1 MSTFFYNRLPWCPWY
16 KVHPLPFDETVFNN
30 DPMPHQD
37 MIEQSLLYYASRAD
51 SSLQKKY
58 QEPCVV
64 FAGHPSLR
72 SGAAINFIR
81 KWGNNSNNSIIF
93 TGLYNDD

>member
-1 MSTFFYNRLPWCPWY
+1 MCTERQQKMYLPG
-16 KVHPLPFDETVFNN
+16 N
-30 DPMPHQD
+30 PMPHQD
-37 MIEQSLLYYASRAD
+37 MMDQSLLYYAFRAD
-51 SSLQKKY
+51 SENY

-72 SGAAINFIR
+72 SGAVTNFIR

-93 TGLYNDD
+93 TGLSNSIYLRYNLRFSHTD

>member
-1 MSTFFYNRLPWCPWY
+1 MYLP
-16 KVHPLPFDETVFNN
+16 DN
-30 DPMPHQD
+30 PMHHQD

-51 SSLQKKY
+51 SSLQEKY

-93 TGLYNDD
+93 TGLCNDRSNHYILFRVTN

>member
-1 MSTFFYNRLPWCPWY
+1 
-16 KVHPLPFDETVFNN
+16 
-30 DPMPHQD
+30 MPHQD
-37 MIEQSLLYYASRAD
+37 MIDQLSLYYAPRAY
-51 SSLQKKY
+51 SSLQEKY
-58 QEPCVV
+58 QVPCVV

-93 TGLYNDD
+93 TGLYNSN

>member
-1 MSTFFYNRLPWCPWY
+1 MYLP
-16 KVHPLPFDETVFNN
+16 DN
-30 DPMPHQD
+30 PMHHQD
-37 MIEQSLLYYASRAD
+37 MIEQSILYYASRAD
-51 SSLQKKY
+51 SSLQEKY

-81 KWGNNSNNSIIF
+81 KWGNNPNNSIIF
-93 TGLYNDD
+93 TGNTD